1 MELYETIEWYK
12 DIIDEKIT
20 EEILLLF
27 NGIIKTVIIN
37 KRYGKYLW

>member
-1 MELYETIEWYK
+1 ML
-12 DIIDEKIT
+12 KIT

-27 NGIIKTVIIN
+27 NENIKIVIIN

>member
-1 MELYETIEWYK
+1 ML
-12 DIIDEKIT
+12 KIT

-37 KRYGKYLW
+37 KRYGKYL

>member
-27 NGIIKTVIIN
+27 NGIIKTVTIN

>member
-1 MELYETIEWYK
+1 ML
-12 DIIDEKIT
+12 KIA

-37 KRYGKYLW
+37 KRYGKYL